1 MDAFAERTLLLVA
14 LASPMSHP
22 MLTPTCITTTSNTKQ
37 SGSLVNSCSVVSSR
51 ATVPSSILVDLDAR
65 MAATGSTP
73 TMPATVTPL
82 PGYGYQGS
90 AAGAEPPRSSS
101 GSIGTFFGVF
111 AAVLVLTLLS
121 CVFGRVCAAQAEGPD
136 ERYDCT
142 RLARRWCG
150 WPAPRRAAAKREA
163 KPPPPPVVEL
173 PAALPPPE
181 EP

>member
-1 MDAFAERTLLLVA
+1 MFA
-14 LASPMSHP
+14 P
-22 MLTPTCITTTSNTKQ
+22 PTCITTSNTKQ
-37 SGSLVNSCSVVSSR
+37 SGSLVNSCSVVAPLFHR
-51 ATVPSSILVDLDAR
+51 RILLALDAR

-90 AAGAEPPRSSS
+90 AAGAEPLRSSS

-111 AAVLVLTLLS
+111 AAVLLLTLLS

-150 WPAPRRAAAKREA
+150 WPAHRRAVVKREA
-163 KPPPPPVVEL
+163 KPPPPVVEA